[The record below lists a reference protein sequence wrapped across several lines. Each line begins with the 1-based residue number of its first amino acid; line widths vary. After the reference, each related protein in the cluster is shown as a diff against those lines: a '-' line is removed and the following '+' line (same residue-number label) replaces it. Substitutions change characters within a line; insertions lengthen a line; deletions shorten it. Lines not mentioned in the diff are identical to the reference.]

1 MHSVVQKMA
10 GIGSTI
16 YAVLPLPERA
26 MLFRYSNRVWA
37 VCYDR
42 GARSRFNHIH
52 THNSKRYQRRKGYEV
67 SKGKEGKNC
76 FEIL

>member
-42 GARSRFNHIH
+42 GARSRSNHIH
-52 THNSKRYQRRKGYEV
+52 TQQQKVPK
-67 SKGKEGKNC
+67 KEG
-76 FEIL
+76 I